1 MFFKLIEKFNLKE
14 VMKILSDRNKSY
26 LSIGSQK
33 DSSLYE
39 QFGHIFKD
47 DSFFKEI

>member
-26 LSIGSQK
+26 LFRSPK

-39 QFGHIFKD
+39 QFGHIFK
-47 DSFFKEI
+47 EIT